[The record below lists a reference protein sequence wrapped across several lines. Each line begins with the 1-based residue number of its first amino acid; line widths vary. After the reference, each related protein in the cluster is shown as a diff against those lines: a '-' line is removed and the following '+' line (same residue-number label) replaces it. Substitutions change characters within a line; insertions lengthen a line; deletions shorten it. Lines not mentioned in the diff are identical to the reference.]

1 MKIVNEYIYEE
12 NLLQEFYKLHLRTKV
27 FLILILLTLIST
39 ITSFIEK
46 DLEFAIFSLIVTV
59 IGLFYYFI
67 FPTILS
73 KITYRNF
80 MKDTNNTEMKMRVTI
95 TEKKITLE
103 NLTIKGKEETDT
115 KDIKKVEEKKDV
127 ICLILKDKLALLLK
141 KDSFTKGDI
150 ETLYKIIEKSSYA
163 TEK

>member
-1 MKIVNEYIYEE
+1 
-12 NLLQEFYKLHLRTKV
+12 
-27 FLILILLTLIST
+27 
-39 ITSFIEK
+39 
-46 DLEFAIFSLIVTV
+46 
-59 IGLFYYFI
+59 
-67 FPTILS
+67 
-73 KITYRNF
+73 

-115 KDIKKVEEKKDV
+115 KDIKKIKEKKDV

-150 ETLYKIIEKSSYA
+150 ETLYKIIEKASYA
-163 TEK
+163 TKK